1 VAAAAVTATAA
12 AAAVTA
18 HISPNIRAA
27 AIQHLYNR
35 DPNRWPGYMSERGPE
50 MLPDRHQRPM
60 IITNSHANAAPKG
73 LTCIGSLGK
82 TLDPSCC
89 ATSMPEL
96 RETRKQ
102 SHTDTPTSV

>member
-1 VAAAAVTATAA
+1 MSTVTAPTVTAPTTVTATAA
-12 AAAVTA
+12 TTVTATAATAVTT

-60 IITNSHANAAPKG
+60 IITNSHANAAPRG
-73 LTCIGSLGK
+73 LTCIGWLG
-82 TLDPSCC
+82 TGS
-89 ATSMPEL
+89 
-96 RETRKQ
+96 
-102 SHTDTPTSV
+102 

>member
-1 VAAAAVTATAA
+1 MSTVTAPTVTAATTVTATAA
-12 AAAVTA
+12 TTVTA
-18 HISPNIRAA
+18 TATTVTTHISPNIRAA

-73 LTCIGSLGK
+73 LTCIGWSG
-82 TLDPSCC
+82 TGS
-89 ATSMPEL
+89 
-96 RETRKQ
+96 
-102 SHTDTPTSV
+102 